1 MSSPQTPSTSI
12 RGLTYPLTVVN
23 GNLAISTD
31 YSLIT
36 QQIRSVVETRFY
48 ERVMRADY
56 GVGDHTLDVMNP
68 GLINSEFQ
76 TSIAAYVKNLT
87 SLTVRGDWIS
97 QGDNGVYTVYILYA
111 INGVPQ
117 PPINFSLSN

>member
-12 RGLTYPLTVVN
+12 RGLTYPLTIVN
-23 GNLAISTD
+23 GNLAVSTD

-56 GVGDHTLDVMNP
+56 GVGDHTLDVINP

-87 SLTVRGDWIS
+87 SLTVQGDWVS
-97 QGDNGVYTVYILYA
+97 QGDNGVYTVYILYS

-117 PPINFSLSN
+117 APINFSLSN

>member
-1 MSSPQTPSTSI
+1 MSNPRTPSTNL
-12 RGLTYPLTVVN
+12 RGLTYPLTVSN
-23 GNLAISTD
+23 GNLSVSTD
-31 YSLIT
+31 YSLIA

-56 GVGDHTLDVMNP
+56 GVGDHTLDVINP

-97 QGDNGVYTVYILYA
+97 QGDNGIYTVYILYS
-111 INGVPQ
+111 ISGVPQ
-117 PPINFSLSN
+117 APIQFSLAN

>member
-12 RGLTYPLTVVN
+12 RGLTYPLAIIN
-23 GNLAISTD
+23 GNLAVSTD

-56 GVGDHTLDVMNP
+56 GVGDHTLDVINP

-87 SLTVRGDWIS
+87 SLTVQGDWIS
-97 QGDNGVYTVYILYA
+97 QGDNGVYTVYILYS

-117 PPINFSLSN
+117 APINFSLSN